1 MLHVLGFAT
10 GALFFLYA
18 WILRVAPSV
27 MVDDMMRDLG
37 IGAALVGNLT
47 AFYFYGYAGMQVP
60 VGLLI
65 DRYGARRLMALAG
78 CVCAAGCVVFAMSAS
93 FWGVAA
99 GRFLIGASAA
109 FSLVGAMSV
118 AGLWFPPKRFA
129 VLSGIA
135 MLLGMSGGV
144 LGQAPLRVLV
154 DATDWRLATL
164 WLACGG
170 LIIAAASLAFV
181 RDRPHPAKARG
192 RMLGGLGQVA
202 RNPQTW
208 IIAVAGLGTTAPL
221 LGFAGLWGV
230 PYLVTAYGLDRTAAA
245 SITSMLFV
253 GWGLGAPLLGW
264 FSDYI
269 GRRRP
274 VFIAGMALCTAS
286 LAGLIYLPDLPVPA
300 LIALSVA
307 SGFGGSAQIV
317 GFATAREH
325 NPSNLSA
332 TTLGLVNGMVTG
344 GGALYQPLVGWC
356 LDLAWN
362 GQMASGVRVYD
373 ALAYRQAL
381 GVLVVGACV
390 GLLCTL
396 LIRETH
402 CRQVGE
408 AVQT

>member
-1 MLHVLGFAT
+1 MLHLLGFAT

-37 IGAALVGNLT
+37 IGAALIGNLS

-65 DRYGARRLMALAG
+65 DRFGARRLMALAG
-78 CVCAAGCVVFAMSAS
+78 CVCAAGCVVFGMSTS

-118 AGLWFPPKRFA
+118 AGQWFPPKRFA

-154 DATDWRLATL
+154 DRTDWRMATL
-164 WLACGG
+164 WLASGG
-170 LIIAAASLAFV
+170 LLIAAASWAFV
-181 RDRPHPAKARG
+181 RDRPHADKARG
-192 RMLGGLGQVA
+192 HMLGGLGQVA

-245 SITSMLFV
+245 SITSMLFI
-253 GWGLGAPLLGW
+253 GWGLGAPLIGW

-269 GRRRP
+269 GHRRP

-286 LAGLIYLPDLPVPA
+286 LMGLLYIPALPVPA
-300 LIALSVA
+300 LIALSLA
-307 SGFGGSAQIV
+307 TGFGGSAQIV

-325 NPSNLSA
+325 NPIRLSA
-332 TTLGLVNGMVTG
+332 TTIGLVNGMVTG

-373 ALAYRQAL
+373 ASAYRSAL
-381 GVLVVGACV
+381 SVLVAGALI

-402 CRQVGE
+402 CRQVG
-408 AVQT
+408 A